1 MVVRCFSFF
10 CVLLMLSGC
19 GLRDRFFGSGPMQA
33 DVSLP
38 FDARLNK
45 GTDRRNFTVTVRA
58 GGASIDRVRE
68 TVRFEATGYCLN
80 SFGGS
85 DTRWDIDPVTNDWA
99 FRRAGENMIFSGRC
113 TAR

>member
-1 MVVRCFSFF
+1 MTRCLLFF
-10 CVLLMLSGC
+10 GVLLVLSGC

-38 FDARLNK
+38 FDARLSK
-45 GTDRRNFTVTVRA
+45 GADRRNFTVTVRA
-58 GGASIDRVRE
+58 SGASIDRVRE

-80 SFGGS
+80 SFGSS

-99 FRRAGENMIFSGRC
+99 FRRAGQNMIFTGRC